1 MPTAFLQGQ
10 GWDSALPAQQNA
22 LMSPTL
28 RAAPRA
34 EGVFGHCASRGFP
47 DAKCQKAFKAHQLW
61 LEDQV
66 LHSDPFLHMGLYS
79 RIPVLARDT
88 KTAAGGGLTI
98 SRYSG
103 VHRGFLSLS
112 FCGCFQLLFQPADI
126 TVCLGLHDAQL
137 RVDVFVLVAGVFLIL
152 AREQEQPAGARQ
164 TAGAEGFVDALKRS
178 LANADRRRA
187 GSGREAW
194 PGQPTHPL
202 GAASN
207 SDPGDRQRAESQG
220 PAHSAARACS
230 PSATGLLVAF
240 HFSQDTGF
248 KQNSQEWP
256 WLVQSKPVPPLRGW
270 ADL

>member
-1 MPTAFLQGQ
+1 MGIP
-10 GWDSALPAQQNA
+10 
-22 LMSPTL
+22 
-28 RAAPRA
+28 
-34 EGVFGHCASRGFP
+34 ASRGFP

-61 LEDQV
+61 VGRPSPTLRPITAQGFV
-66 LHSDPFLHMGLYS
+66 LQDSCVSSGHPGLL
-79 RIPVLARDT
+79 R
-88 KTAAGGGLTI
+88 AAEGGLTI

-152 AREQEQPAGARQ
+152 AREQEQPDGARQ

-178 LANADRRRA
+178 LANADGRRA

-194 PGQPTHPL
+194 PGLHTPSELLPTATQDC
-202 GAASN
+202 G
-207 SDPGDRQRAESQG
+207 DGDRQGAESQG

-230 PSATGLLVAF
+230 PSATGFVCG
-240 HFSQDTGF
+240 FSF
-248 KQNSQEWP
+248 
-256 WLVQSKPVPPLRGW
+256 
-270 ADL
+270 